1 MKRLFFFFNFTS
13 SNFKKLINKLEV
25 VVQFVIFLI
34 TKLEKN
40 L

>member
-1 MKRLFFFFNFTS
+1 MKRLFFFFILLHQTL
-13 SNFKKLINKLEV
+13 KKLINKLEV